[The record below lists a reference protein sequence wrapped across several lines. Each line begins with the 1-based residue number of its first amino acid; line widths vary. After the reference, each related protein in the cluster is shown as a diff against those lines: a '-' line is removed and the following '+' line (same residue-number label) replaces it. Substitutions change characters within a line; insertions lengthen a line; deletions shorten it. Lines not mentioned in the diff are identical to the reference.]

1 MKDDMIM
8 NTPSG
13 TLKSRVFRPWDL
25 YRVTGSP
32 SAWHRPSWSSPCN
45 CKLDLDKA
53 FIYALPPQAST
64 TTEQFSFMYAYVIC
78 LPLPGL
84 YQQAT
89 LLCLWAS
96 LRAVIWRLWAKVTS
110 AGLQPAGPSVFDC
123 NRCGL
128 LVNPNAFEKNWGRPG
143 VDRR

>member
-1 MKDDMIM
+1 MKGDMIM

-53 FIYALPPQAST
+53 FIYALSPQAST
-64 TTEQFSFMYAYVIC
+64 TTEQFIFYVCICNLFAFARVIPTGDTAVFMGRFKGRHLEVMGKGYERGPPAS
-78 LPLPGL
+78 
-84 YQQAT
+84 
-89 LLCLWAS
+89 WAERVW
-96 LRAVIWRLWAKVTS
+96 L
-110 AGLQPAGPSVFDC
+110 
-123 NRCGL
+123 
-128 LVNPNAFEKNWGRPG
+128 
-143 VDRR
+143 